1 MNDGLSFARRMCT
14 SLQDASSR
22 LTCQVVRLDDGL
34 FVGYGV
40 DLGRAVSAAGPRALR
55 HRSAGALVQA
65 LAACRRG

>member
-14 SLQDASSR
+14 SLFQGESSR

-55 HRSAGALVQA
+55 HRSAGALV
-65 LAACRRG
+65 